1 MSAGIEILRVP
12 FIILKLYKLYPIKLL
27 KLIKLKNDEIEWRK
41 GKRRDLDV
49 VWMMLNE
56 VSDSVFNCDTLEGTC
71 VEFVYKKHN

>member
-41 GKRRDLDV
+41 GEEEGFGCGVDDV
-49 VWMMLNE
+49 E
-56 VSDSVFNCDTLEGTC
+56 
-71 VEFVYKKHN
+71 